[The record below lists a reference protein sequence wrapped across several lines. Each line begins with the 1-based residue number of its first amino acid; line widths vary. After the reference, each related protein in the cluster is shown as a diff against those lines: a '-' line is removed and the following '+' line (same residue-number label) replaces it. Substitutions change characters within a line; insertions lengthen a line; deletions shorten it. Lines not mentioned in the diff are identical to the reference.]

1 MKKTL
6 SKFRYL
12 WSDRTVRTLILT
24 VILIAIMG
32 LSRPDR
38 DHGLYPSEYWARKA
52 GWEQCADM
60 VLAGDSRVLSALS
73 PIEMQRYFPGT
84 RIYNYGFGGAWFSK
98 QYMDK
103 VEELLDAKVEN
114 KTIIMGISPHSLT
127 KRPAETG
134 NFYEIHSMSNR
145 DRFMHIHFA
154 ALMRFFDPLSFS
166 AAIDGTFPS
175 LAESHTERT
184 FFADG
189 WIAVHKEPSSKK
201 HAIRKYAGFYEERVV
216 DPCNIENIV
225 KYVKKWTS
233 QRIKVYGFIPPTCPE
248 MYELEAAVSGLDEQ
262 YFINRFETAGGIW
275 INIDPAAY
283 HSFDG
288 SHLQD
293 DAALQLTRD
302 FVAEMMKLQKENVP
316 LAVKE

>member
-1 MKKTL
+1 MKKTP
-6 SKFRYL
+6 SKLKYL
-12 WSDRTVRTLILT
+12 WSDRTVRTLIMSVL
-24 VILIAIMG
+24 LITIMG
-32 LSRPDR
+32 SSRPDK

-52 GWEQCADM
+52 GWSRCADM

-73 PIEMQRYFPGT
+73 PIEMQKYFPGA

-103 VEELLDAKVEN
+103 VEELLDPKAKD
-114 KTIIMGISPHSLT
+114 KTVIMGISPHSLT
-127 KRPAETG
+127 KRDAETG
-134 NFYEIHSMSNR
+134 NFYEIHSLSDR
-145 DRFMHIHFA
+145 DKFMHIHFA
-154 ALMRFFDPLSFS
+154 SLMRFFDPLSFS

-189 WIAVHKEPSSKK
+189 WIAVHKEPSSIK
-201 HAIRKYAGFYEERVV
+201 HAIKKYAGFYKERVV
-216 DPCNIENIV
+216 DPCNVKNVI

-233 QRIKVYGFIPPTCPE
+233 QGIEVYGFIPPSCKE
-248 MYELEAAVSGLDEQ
+248 MYELEAAVSGLDQQE
-262 YFINRFETAGGIW
+262 FINKFEAAGGVW
-275 INIDPAAY
+275 IETDPAAY
-283 HSFDG
+283 HTFDG

-302 FVAEMMKLQKENVP
+302 FVAEMKKVQEEKSP
-316 LAVKE
+316 LTVKK